1 MTPTKFHLSQATLSR
16 RALIAGLASLTTLPG
31 AAQANSGLGLIM
43 VDDPNCVYCRKW
55 DAEVGR
61 SYSRT
66 PQGRFAP
73 LVRVRRKS
81 RELANLNPVIYTPT
95 FILVRRGEELS
106 RMTGYPGA
114 EAFYS
119 ELDRLLSA
127 AGFTPSLPGVAPIG
141 QTRT

>member
-1 MTPTKFHLSQATLSR
+1 MTPTKIRLSQTALSR
-16 RALIAGLASLTTLPG
+16 RTLLAGLASLTAFPG
-31 AAQANSGLGLIM
+31 AAQAGTGVGLIM
-43 VDDPNCVYCRKW
+43 VDDPSCVYCRKW

-61 SYSRT
+61 NYSRT
-66 PQGRFAP
+66 PQGQFAP

-114 EAFYS
+114 VAFYA

-127 AGFTPSLPGVAPIG
+127 AGFTPGVPGPGPIG